1 MTSPPCVRRG
11 SAHRWSPSAVPGPVL
26 VRSAAR
32 AGGQSDC
39 KGGSAPKRKSRPQA
53 ARVALTSRG
62 TLQCWTLSPPPRCA
76 LSRCLFPHA
85 SCSLPALFL
94 PPARKFR
101 APVARVCSSPP
112 PPPLSPPFAVLSDQC
127 EWGSPARNG
136 EDAPARW
143 LRVSGA
149 TGFRLSLL
157 FVLVFAVVVVVVVLV
172 VVICQV
178 LRVCVPVRGLLRAP
192 PSKSGTFCPPPCPS
206 LPRIPRTVL
215 ACPFER
221 PR

>member
-1 MTSPPCVRRG
+1 M
-11 SAHRWSPSAVPGPVL
+11 
-26 VRSAAR
+26 RSAAR

-76 LSRCLFPHA
+76 LSRCLFPHS
-85 SCSLPALFL
+85 SCSLPAVFL

-127 EWGSPARNG
+127 EWGLPARNG
-136 EDAPARW
+136 VDAPARW
-143 LRVSGA
+143 PRVSGA

-192 PSKSGTFCPPPCPS
+192 PSKSGTFCPTPLS
-206 LPRIPRTVL
+206 LCAAYPTNGFGL
-215 ACPFER
+215 PF
-221 PR
+221 